1 MRREQLFLDDILA
14 AADAIGEF
22 IQGHTTETFV
32 ENRLVRSAVVH
43 QLTIIGEAVTRLPPE
58 LQTRHPHVPWAGIKG
73 FRNIIVHHY
82 FGIDWEEVWRSA
94 TVRVPLLRSQI
105 VEIRSEEFPE

>member
-14 AADAIGEF
+14 AADEITEF
-22 IQGHTTETFV
+22 IQGQTAESFT

-43 QLTIIGEAVTRLPPE
+43 QLAIIAEVVTRLPPE
-58 LQTRHPHVPWAGIKG
+58 LQERHPHVPWPGIKG
-73 FRNIIVHHY
+73 FRNIIVHHH

-94 TVRVPLLRSQI
+94 TVRVPVLRSQI
-105 VEIRSEEFPE
+105 AEIRRKEFPK